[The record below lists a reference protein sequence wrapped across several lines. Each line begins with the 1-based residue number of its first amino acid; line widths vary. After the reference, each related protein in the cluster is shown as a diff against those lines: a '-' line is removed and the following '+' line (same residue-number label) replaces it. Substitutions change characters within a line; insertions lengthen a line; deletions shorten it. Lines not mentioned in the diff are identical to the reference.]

1 MAEVYTKQRSRSMQ
15 VGGRAGWSLIRESL
29 QRISQTDHEGRTD
42 TVRIRNHVPYNA
54 AYYGHTVNY
63 TVIG

>member
-1 MAEVYTKQRSRSMQ
+1 MQ
-15 VGGRAGWSLIRESL
+15 VGGQAGWSLIRESL
-29 QRISQTDHEGRTD
+29 QRINQTDHEGRTD
-42 TVRIRNHVPYNA
+42 TVRIRIIPYNA

>member
-1 MAEVYTKQRSRSMQ
+1 MAGVYTKQRSRSVQ

-29 QRISQTDHEGRTD
+29 QRINQTDHEGRTD
-42 TVRIRNHVPYNA
+42 TVRIRNHNA